1 MKAAIQLALTV
12 YGIAA
17 VIALFVAAL
26 IHGLTLLLRR
36 FTR

>member
-1 MKAAIQLALTV
+1 MKSAFQIAFTV

-26 IHGLTLLLRR
+26 IQALFVVVCR
-36 FTR
+36 FSR

>member
-1 MKAAIQLALTV
+1 MKTAVQIAFTI

-26 IHGLTLLLRR
+26 IHALSRLLRR
-36 FTR
+36 FSR